1 VLEATLLVLAGGEGR
16 RMGRPKALLAV
27 GDTTLVGWQVDRLGP
42 HFAEVVVA
50 AADPAFVPAGAR
62 FARDRHGPRMGPL
75 AGIEAGLSA
84 AEHDAVFT
92 FACDMPRVDAALAE
106 RLVSRSEGFD
116 AAVPRLNGRPEPVC
130 ACYRRSAL
138 PIVSRQLDA
147 LHLKAAEVLEQL
159 RVAWLEELD
168 ATLFWNIN
176 TQEDY
181 QVFLS
186 AL

>member
-1 VLEATLLVLAGGEGR
+1 
-16 RMGRPKALLAV
+16 
-27 GDTTLVGWQVDRLGP
+27 
-42 HFAEVVVA
+42 
-50 AADPAFVPAGAR
+50 
-62 FARDRHGPRMGPL
+62 MGPL

-92 FACDMPRVDAALAE
+92 FACDMPRVDAALAQQ
-106 RLVSRSEGFD
+106 LVSRSEGFD